1 MRNIFLLLCLLPIF
15 ASAQLKPNSSPKTS
29 PAVAKLVEKAFQEY
43 QNSKDDDCK
52 KTIQQIQKLDPNNRD
67 AFLILANLAM
77 FEKEYENMWSNL
89 NIILKKNPKETDVY
103 SNFVMSHINN
113 FVLPDSIKAVMCRRS
128 IKLNSAQAEPYATLG
143 MVAAISGYYK
153 DAIVFFELSEDKYW
167 KDINTKPV
175 IMLTHAR
182 CLYSNGDTILALDKV
197 NQIYENAKG
206 SDKYTSLFLRTK
218 YRMDLGDLEVKQDID
233 TLNTYAFENIE
244 IKKLNVTFLSLSNK
258 KDSAC
263 KLAKIVRFSEGGE
276 SYDISSY
283 CSDLEKSIDLYRKY
297 KTLIYSS
304 NEADLTLKISRMQF
318 SSGID
323 FKWQR
328 MAEMGAVK
336 MNNKAL
342 DSSTFL
348 FFDLTNKTVK
358 DLTDQTSF
366 WLSKNQFCELET
378 NRITKIAANG
388 KLISFFRIV
397 GREQI
402 EVFDEK
408 SNEFL
413 LDCVVISDGVSVIS
427 YLNDVN
433 NPLIVK
439 IKTEDKEFVLT
450 KIE

>member
-1 MRNIFLLLCLLPIF
+1 MRNIFLVLCLLPLF
-15 ASAQLKPNSSPKTS
+15 ASAQLKPNSSTKVS
-29 PAVAKLVEKAFQEY
+29 PAVTKLVEKAFQEY

-67 AFLILANLAM
+67 AFLISANIAM
-77 FEKEYENMWSNL
+77 FEQEYESMWSNL
-89 NIILKKNPKETDVY
+89 NKILKKYPKETDVY

-113 FVLPDSIKAVMCRRS
+113 FVLPDSIKAVLCRRS
-128 IKLNSAQAEPYATLG
+128 IKLNSNQAEPYATLG
-143 MVAAISGYYK
+143 MVAAISGYYR
-153 DAIVFFELSEDKYW
+153 DAIVFFELSEDKAW
-167 KDINTKPV
+167 KDSNTKPV

-182 CLYSNGDTILALDKV
+182 CLYSNGDTLLALDKATQV
-197 NQIYENAKG
+197 YDNAKG

-218 YRMDLGDLEVKQDID
+218 YRMDLGDLKVQEDID
-233 TLNTYAFENIE
+233 TLNAYAFENIE
-244 IKKLNVTFLSLSNK
+244 IKKLNVTYFSNTNK

-276 SYDISSY
+276 SYDISPY
-283 CSDLEKSIDLYRKY
+283 CNDLIKSIDLYRKY

-304 NEADLTLKISRMQF
+304 NEADLTLKINRMQY

-328 MAEMGAVK
+328 KAEMGAIK
-336 MNNKAL
+336 MNNTAL

-348 FFDLTNKTVK
+348 YFDLTNKTYK

-366 WLSKNQFCELET
+366 WLSKNQYCELES
-378 NRITKIAANG
+378 NQITKIAANG
-388 KLISFFRIV
+388 KTVSFFRVV
-397 GREQI
+397 GQEQI

-413 LDCVVISDGVSVIS
+413 LDCIVISDGISLIS

-439 IKTEDKEFVLT
+439 IKTEEKEFILT
-450 KIE
+450 KVE